1 MLAIAVDALCRTEE
15 SRVSGK
21 GNIMKCNYLM
31 AATGVL
37 LLVSGAHAGTPSL
50 SETARPTHTGTFV
63 GTDAYTQVREMGR
76 GLNVLGE
83 DPGWTNPANARFK
96 PEHFK
101 KIRGAGFQTVRI
113 MMSAFS
119 HMDQYY
125 GLEAGWLQRLDLMV
139 DTALD
144 AGLVVVLDEHDN
156 WEPCG
161 KDAAVCGQKLNA
173 FWAQIASRYKD
184 KSNKLVFELLNE
196 PNSVMTPAVWNAQIK
211 QTLPIIRAFNPVR
224 NIVVG
229 PAMAYAPGL
238 LDKLELPSSDRH
250 IIVTVHYYEPMA
262 FTHQGAPW
270 APEIKYTGRSWG
282 SDADIKQL
290 DATFDSVKAWSITWN
305 RPIWLGEF
313 GAFETAP
320 MESRV
325 RYDSAV
331 ARAAEARGFA
341 WCYWQF
347 DKDFVV
353 YDIAK
358 DAWVEPIFNALI
370 PATEAK
376 K

>member
-1 MLAIAVDALCRTEE
+1 
-15 SRVSGK
+15 
-21 GNIMKCNYLM
+21 MKRNFLM

-37 LLVSGAHAGTPSL
+37 LLVAGAHAGTPSL
-50 SETARPTHTGTFV
+50 GETAMHTGKFAS
-63 GTDAYTQVREMGR
+63 TDAYTQVREMGR
-76 GLNVLGE
+76 GLNVLSE
-83 DPGWTNPANARFK
+83 DPGWTNPANARFRTD
-96 PEHFK
+96 HFK
-101 KIRGAGFQTVRI
+101 KIRAAGFQTVRI
-113 MMSAFS
+113 VTNSFA

-125 GLEAGWLQRLDLMV
+125 GLEVGWLQRLDVMV
-139 DTALD
+139 DAALD

-161 KDAAVCGQKLNA
+161 KDAVVCGQKLNA

-211 QTLPIIRAFNPVR
+211 QTLPIIRASNPVR

-270 APEIKYTGRSWG
+270 APEVKYTGRSWG
-282 SDADIKQL
+282 SETDIKQL
-290 DATFDSVKAWSITWN
+290 DTTFDAVKAWSTTWN

-331 ARAAEARGFA
+331 ARAAETRGFA

-353 YDIAK
+353 YDIANE
-358 DAWVEPIFNALI
+358 AWVEPILNALI